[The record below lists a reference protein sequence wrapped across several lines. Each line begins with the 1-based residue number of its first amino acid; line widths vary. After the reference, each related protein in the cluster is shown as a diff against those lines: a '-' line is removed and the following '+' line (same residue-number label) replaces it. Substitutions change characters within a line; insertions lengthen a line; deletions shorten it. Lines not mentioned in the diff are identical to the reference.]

1 MLWFLPSLFNFCSL
15 FLFFTVAPS
24 QSPSLPH
31 SNSSFQGGS
40 TPGIFS
46 FSPANMI
53 NAVKQKSAFAPVMR
67 PGPGYSPPMAST
79 LPSGWAQTM
88 LNVSILIFKLTCAK
102 WIFKCRGL
110 QMLYFQFKFSF
121 FQYVIYISKSTM
133 KIGRPWRRT
142 FLPIIL
148 LCCICHHNLYPLDMQ
163 AVFLLYFN
171 CFSLCM

>member
-1 MLWFLPSLFNFCSL
+1 M

-110 QMLYFQFKFSF
+110 QMIYFQFKFTF
-121 FQYVIYISKSTM
+121 FQSFIYISKSTM
-133 KIGRPWRRT
+133 TIGRHT

-148 LCCICHHNLYPLDMQ
+148 LCCICHHNLYPLDIL
-163 AVFLLYFN
+163 AVLLFYFN
-171 CFSLCM
+171 CFLSFACNINTQTL